1 MGGGEQQVGEVPS
14 RLVSKRP
21 MSPSSPG
28 ATAVRATRA
37 RSPRPWCALVSATA
51 TLTLAQGTLVDLS
64 SPSSHQ
70 LHLGIMNSSVP
81 PPGVVNVRSQDSRG
95 SIQMSFR
102 SLAGSDPLLVQQSV
116 QEVRLVPQCHPLVP
130 QHHLQLVAQQS
141 VALIPASH
149 ASSHSDMVAPSTT
162 SASLRAMPR
171 GILSRGAPH

>member
-1 MGGGEQQVGEVPS
+1 
-14 RLVSKRP
+14 

-37 RSPRPWCALVSATA
+37 RSPRPWCALVSAMVA
-51 TLTLAQGTLVDLS
+51 LTLAQETLVDLS

-81 PPGVVNVRSQDSRG
+81 PPLVVNVPSQDSRG

-102 SLAGSDPLLVQQSV
+102 LLVGSDPLLEQQSV
-116 QEVRLVPQCHPLVP
+116 QEVHLAQLFHPLVP
-130 QHHLQLVAQQS
+130 QRHLQPVAQQS
-141 VALIPASH
+141 VAMIPASR
-149 ASSHSDMVAPSTT
+149 ASSHSDMMASPTT